1 MRLVYARSQ
10 NVVIGLALIVLS
22 GCEHVGVFEPFRE
35 VECVQ
40 RAQVSLKS
48 AVEAA
53 EAEGGSALDADYR
66 LDDELGC
73 IRGEPGTYD
82 ITLLRNGKV
91 DVLSVDGRSATVGT
105 HQDANVMNALLS
117 SRTYFQGSYSHADM
131 ARMMPSLS
139 VTMAQAIDI
148 AEKPGGKA
156 MSAWVEAKEGK
167 PGFKIKVVERGRV
180 RETWVAG
187 T

>member
-1 MRLVYARSQ
+1 MRPVHCRPQ
-10 NVVIGLALIVLS
+10 NFVIGVALIVLS
-22 GCEHVGVFEPFRE
+22 GCEHVGVFEPLRE

-53 EAEGGSALDADYR
+53 ETEGGSVLDADYR

-82 ITLLRNGKV
+82 ITLLKNGKV
-91 DVLSVDGRSATVGT
+91 DVLSVDARSASVGS
-105 HQDANVMNALLS
+105 HEDANVMNALLN

-131 ARMMPSLS
+131 ARMRPNMS

-156 MSAWVEAKEGK
+156 MSAWVEATGGK

-180 RETWVAG
+180 RETWVPG